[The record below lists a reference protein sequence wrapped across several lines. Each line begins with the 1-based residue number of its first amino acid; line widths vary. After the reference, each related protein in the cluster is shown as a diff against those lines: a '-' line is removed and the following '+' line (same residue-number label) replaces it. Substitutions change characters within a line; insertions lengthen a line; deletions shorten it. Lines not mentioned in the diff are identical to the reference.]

1 VGWVSVT
8 RIGTGQYCLT
18 PDATSTSANT
28 SLLVSPGGP
37 QGGGGVVA
45 WVGYCSSSAFE
56 LSVETNNLSGA
67 LTNSVSFEAVIPS
80 TP

>member
-1 VGWVSVT
+1 
-8 RIGTGQYCLT
+8 
-18 PDATSTSANT
+18 
-28 SLLVSPGGP
+28 
-37 QGGGGVVA
+37 
-45 WVGYCSSSAFE
+45 